1 MTETQEITHE
11 QVLTE
16 MDELVAVVGPDHRAQ
31 RYLGSNLYVT
41 PAGLTHP
48 ARPECLIGRWLHRS
62 HNIALDWLHRHEG
75 VSIETLIV
83 YLTDAHL
90 LPPVQPKA
98 QRLLSFMQDKQDAG
112 LPWGE
117 VLERGQHYVAGLTEV
132 GAA

>member
-11 QVLTE
+11 QVLVE

-62 HNIALDWLHRHEG
+62 HNIALDWMHRHFASTVVTGSE
-75 VSIETLIV
+75 
-83 YLTDAHL
+83 L
-90 LPPVQPKA
+90 LAEVEREDPDPPSEA
-98 QRLLSFMQDKQDAG
+98 
-112 LPWGE
+112 
-117 VLERGQHYVAGLTEV
+117 
-132 GAA
+132 